1 MSAARRRLRMS
12 RAKELVAYCL
22 LLGLSVP
29 LLLLLPLL

>member
-1 MSAARRRLRMS
+1 MSAARGRLRMS

-22 LLGLSVP
+22 LLGLSFP